1 MQHARRWRKILGG
14 GMRQAGV
21 IAAAALYA
29 LENNIERL
37 KEDHEK
43 AKFFAEEI
51 SKLKEIEINMST
63 VQTNIIIFSVKKSES
78 GVNKFK
84 SGLEE
89 NRVLISDG
97 SYGSLRAV
105 FHLDVSME
113 QVKKAVDIFKKFLH

>member
-1 MQHARRWRKILGG
+1 
-14 GMRQAGV
+14 MRQAGV

-43 AKFFAEEI
+43 ARFFAEEI
-51 SKLKEIEINMST
+51 SKLNEIDINMAT
-63 VQTNIIIFSVKKSES
+63 VQTNIIIFSVKRSES

-84 SGLEE
+84 SDLKDK
-89 NRVLISDG
+89 NVLISDG

-105 FHLDVSME
+105 FHLDVSLE
-113 QVKKAVDIFKKFLH
+113 QVKEAVDVIKKLLN